1 MAWGEGWEWNDGWNG
16 ARRNDEH
23 VRAGG
28 GGKGESVRHG
38 DRFPCASATRRLL
51 SFLSLSLSLSSFRI
65 VTRVIQN
72 VFKIFYNIKFYDIYI
87 EH

>member
-51 SFLSLSLSLSSFRI
+51 SFLSLSSFRI

-87 EH
+87 DH